1 MKLRH
6 VDKPQYRK
14 MTNQVQFGVIA
25 ILAISS
31 LVFGQML
38 IAILSSATVV
48 AGQPTGNF
56 YFNFGGVIMG
66 LMLCTLVVKHGRK
79 KPQYADVYYVWQL
92 KQLQNKIYR
101 KLNAVQQAAADN
113 NVNALTILCFYYK
126 SLAVVYELDNN
137 TLTMTEVNRQVSLLE
152 QQIQDSHLSCNA
164 DDFSVELLSDF

>member
-14 MTNQVQFGVIA
+14 MTNQVQFGIIA

-101 KLNAVQQAAADN
+101 KLNAIQQAAADN
-113 NVNALTILCFYYK
+113 NVNALTILCFYYQ
-126 SLAVVYELDNN
+126 SLAIVYELDNN
-137 TLTMTEVNRQVSLLE
+137 TLTMTEVNRQISVLE
-152 QQIQDSHLSCNA
+152 QQIQDKNLSCNA
-164 DDFSVELLSDF
+164 DDFSVEQLGDF

>member
-38 IAILSSATVV
+38 IALLSSATVV
-48 AGQPTGNF
+48 SGQPTGNF

-79 KPQYADVYYVWQL
+79 KPQYADVYYIWQL

-113 NVNALTILCFYYK
+113 NVNALTILCFYYQ
-126 SLAVVYELDNN
+126 SLAIVYELDNN
-137 TLTMTEVNRQVSLLE
+137 TLTMTEVNRQISLLE
-152 QQIQDSHLSCNA
+152 QQIQDKNLSCNA
-164 DDFSVELLSDF
+164 DDFKVELLGDF